1 MRLNDNDRRPLTTK
15 NLSTEEESGFLC
27 VSFSPDILSLA
38 LIWRDT
44 TWRQVMLTNTV
55 DSKIHWVRLQ
65 RDQWQQGY
73 YIINSIRSWDSKIGR
88 DSRLREA
95 LL

>member
-15 NLSTEEESGFLC
+15 NLSTEEESRFLC

-38 LIWRDT
+38 LIWRDAQ
-44 TWRQVMLTNTV
+44 WRQVMLTNTV

-73 YIINSIRSWDSKIGR
+73 YIINLIRSWDSKIGR
-88 DSRLREA
+88 DLRLRET